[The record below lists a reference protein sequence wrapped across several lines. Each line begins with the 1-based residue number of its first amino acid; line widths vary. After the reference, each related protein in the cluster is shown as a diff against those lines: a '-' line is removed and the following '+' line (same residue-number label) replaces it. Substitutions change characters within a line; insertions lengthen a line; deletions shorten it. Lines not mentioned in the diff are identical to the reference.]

1 MNRVIPMSFVIAVLA
16 GSSVLPV
23 QPALSHHSF
32 AMFDRTKEVTLAGTV
47 KSFEWTNPHSWLQLV
62 VRDARGATKEYS
74 IEMGSPNTMSRSGW
88 RKTSFKPGDRVTVKM
103 NPMRDGSAGGAFI
116 SAVNAEGKTLPVS

>member
-1 MNRVIPMSFVIAVLA
+1 MNRVIPISLVVTLA
-16 GSSVLPV
+16 ASAILPM

-32 AMFDRTKEVTLAGTV
+32 AMFDRTKEITLAGTV

-88 RKTSFKPGDRVTVKM
+88 RKTSFKTGDRVTVKI
-103 NPMRDGSAGGAFI
+103 NPMRDGSAGGAFV
-116 SAVNAEGKTLPVS
+116 SAVNAEGKTLPLQ